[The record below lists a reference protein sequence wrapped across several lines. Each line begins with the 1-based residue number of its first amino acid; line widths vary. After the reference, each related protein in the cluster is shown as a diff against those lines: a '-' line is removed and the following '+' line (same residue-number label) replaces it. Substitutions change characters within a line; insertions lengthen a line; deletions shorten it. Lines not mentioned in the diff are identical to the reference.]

1 MQASEDAGN
10 KWVYVKV
17 KRKKS
22 TFFLHIDLT
31 ETILEV
37 KAKLQDLIQKD
48 PKEMKLF
55 REGAELQDSLT
66 LADSKVENGDTL
78 ALTFALLDEPNSF
91 EEIDITP
98 HDGVGEE

>member
-1 MQASEDAGN
+1 MATEDAGN

-37 KAKLQDLIQKD
+37 KAKLEDLVQKD
-48 PKEMKLF
+48 PKDLKLF
-55 REGAELQDSLT
+55 REGTELKDSST
-66 LADSKVENGDTL
+66 LADGKVENGDIL
-78 ALTFALLDEPNSF
+78 AMTFALPEEPGTF

-98 HDGVGEE
+98 HDGLGEE

>member
-1 MQASEDAGN
+1 MVGSSRFCRMQASEDAGN

-37 KAKLQDLIQKD
+37 KAKLQDLIQKVRPGD
-48 PKEMKLF
+48 LS
-55 REGAELQDSLT
+55 DDVSL
-66 LADSKVENGDTL
+66 LWPSLKPD
-78 ALTFALLDEPNSF
+78 
-91 EEIDITP
+91 
-98 HDGVGEE
+98 